1 MLLPRSSRVVIA
13 ALVLLANLAS
23 PDLVC
28 AEHGGHEVLGAT
40 PVETEHHETGE
51 HHQGPAAPDDGCE
64 EPALPNCCPA
74 LMSCS
79 FSFDAGQP
87 RTSSEDAG
95 PDGIPAVRWSGT
107 LLSRSTTPDPP
118 PPKA

>member
-1 MLLPRSSRVVIA
+1 MIFPRGSRVVIA
-13 ALVLLANLAS
+13 ALVLLANLAG

-28 AEHGGHEVLGAT
+28 AEHGGHKVLAAT
-40 PVETEHHETGE
+40 PVVPEDHDTGE
-51 HHQGPAAPDDGCE
+51 HHHGPAAPDDGCK

-74 LMSCS
+74 LTSCS
-79 FSFDAGQP
+79 FSFDAGPP
-87 RTSSEDAG
+87 RTSSDAG

-107 LLSRSTTPDPP
+107 LLSRSTSPDPP